1 MLWRFQ
7 LKVLL
12 LGVGKQGKAALHDLV
27 QSQGVT
33 AVIAADRN
41 LEALRVNLADRQYGA
56 KVRCDFVDAE
66 DPDSIERLMKSGV
79 DVAIDLLPAHVCG
92 RVAAA
97 AVQHRVHL
105 VNTFYTVPEVKDLT
119 TQAESR
125 NVTILPEFGLDP
137 GIDLVMLGE
146 AVRTVDEVEE
156 IWSYGGGIP
165 EPVSASNPL
174 KYKVTWN
181 FEGVLNSYRRT
192 GKVIRDG
199 TIVHIQDTEMFYP
212 ENVHQ
217 IDIEGVGRLEAF
229 PNGDALKYAELLGI
243 HRPKLKALGRF
254 ALRWPGHCAFWRTL
268 VDLHLLDSEPVM
280 INGVAVDRKRYL
292 AAALEPHLQ
301 YSADERDMVIL
312 RTEVKGKKMNHTQRI
327 VVQMIDRRDLQ
338 TGFTAMSRTV
348 GYTASIGAQ
357 MIATGKITK
366 RGVLTPVNDIPY
378 ADLKRELAE
387 RGIRVTSEVVCS
399 E

>member
-1 MLWRFQ
+1 M
-7 LKVLL
+7 KVLL
-12 LGVGKQGKAALHDLV
+12 LGVGMQGKAALHDLV
-27 QSQGVT
+27 QSEEVT
-33 AVIAADRN
+33 EVMAADQN
-41 LEALRVNLADRQYGA
+41 VEALKAYIADRRYDS
-56 KVRCDFVDAE
+56 KVQCAFVNAE
-66 DPDSIERLMKSGV
+66 DPDSIARLMKSGV
-79 DVAIDLLPAHVCG
+79 DVAIELLPAQVRH

-105 VNTFYTVPEVKDLT
+105 VNSSYIIPELKDLA
-119 TQAESR
+119 TQAEAR
-125 NVTILPEFGLDP
+125 DVTILPEFGLDP

-146 AVRTVDEVEE
+146 AVRSLDEVEE

-165 EPVSASNPL
+165 EPEAASNPL
-174 KYKVTWN
+174 KYKVSWT
-181 FEGVLNSYRRT
+181 FEGVLNSYRRA

-199 TIVHIQDTEMFYP
+199 TIVQIQATEMFNP
-212 ENVHQ
+212 DKIHQ
-217 IDIEGVGRLEAF
+217 IDIEGVGQLEAF
-229 PNGDALKYAELLGI
+229 PNGDAVKYADLLGI
-243 HRPKLKALGRF
+243 ASSNLKALGRY
-254 ALRWPGHCAFWRTL
+254 ALRWPGHCAFWRTM

-280 INGVAVDRKRYL
+280 IDGVAVDRKRFL

-301 YSADERDMVIL
+301 YRSDERDMVIL
-312 RTEVKGKKMNHTQRI
+312 RTEVKGKKGNHAQRV

-357 MIATGKITK
+357 MIATGRITK

-378 ADLKRELAE
+378 VDLKRELAK
-387 RGIRVTSEVVCS
+387 RGIRITSEVVAS